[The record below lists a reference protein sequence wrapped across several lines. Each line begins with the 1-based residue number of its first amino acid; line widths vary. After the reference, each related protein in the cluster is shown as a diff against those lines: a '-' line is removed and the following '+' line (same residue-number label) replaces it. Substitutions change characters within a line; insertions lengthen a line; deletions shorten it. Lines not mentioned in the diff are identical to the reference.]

1 MTTLGKNWAPWSRG
15 MILGFLAICTWPA
28 QAQTPPYALLQNA
41 TLTGSGNTITAVN
54 IPVVISVGVIVYVSL
69 NLQFNVDSNGNF
81 TVTPGYPQITQSFT
95 PLASNFVAGNYA
107 GPSNINS
114 GNNLVTVSGPGVTS
128 GGATEWSL
136 AASAGGS
143 SETYPPSATWWVGPI
158 ASSPIASRLQ
168 SAGITSTAY
177 SYGTTGSTAP
187 DSPAYWYANT
197 LVGVSQIGN
206 TITLVSFSENGNLDR
221 NVPYDQIT
229 YTLKQ

>member
-1 MTTLGKNWAPWSRG
+1 
-15 MILGFLAICTWPA
+15 MILGFFAICTWPA
-28 QAQTPPYALLQNA
+28 HAQTPPYALLQNA

-95 PLASNFVAGNYA
+95 PLASNFVAGNYV

-114 GNNLVTVSGPGVTS
+114 GNNLVTVSGPGITS

-143 SETYPPSATWWVGPI
+143 NYTYPPSATWYVGPI
-158 ASSPIASRLQ
+158 ASNPIASRLQ

-177 SYGTTGSTAP
+177 SYGVTGGNVGNI
-187 DSPAYWYANT
+187 YWEPNT
-197 LVGVSQIGN
+197 LIGVSQIGN
-206 TITLVSFSENGNLDR
+206 TITLVSFSYNGNDR
-221 NVPYDQIT
+221 NVPQDQIT
-229 YTLKQ
+229 YTLSH